1 MKHLLTAA
9 LAALALGAA
18 QAVTVDWTPASYDW
32 TQTGTSN
39 ATLNLTNG
47 CGAVVALVSTPASLS
62 ADLSSIFTVQDAL
75 AGSGTGTTFRMAGGN
90 GTTRGTSFG
99 VTTQWNDTSFE
110 VGSSQVAATAGST
123 YLLAVV
129 YAYDAATQ
137 TMTVTCSV
145 NGEAIF
151 AFSGAM
157 AEAPTSFAVNNI
169 HSYGEGTLRL
179 RRRALRRATRVADR
193 EPDHR
198 AARADGAGAV
208 GPRRGGPGAPP
219 PRGLR
224 EDDRPREGTCPPS
237 PPPAHR
243 AGGFCVFRAPPWGAQ
258 RGPSFFFLPLTRSI
272 VRHPRPGGHVICQM
286 KSAPKGG

>member
-1 MKHLLTAA
+1 MKHILTAA

-18 QAVTVDWTPASYDW
+18 QAVTVGWTPASYDW
-32 TQTGTSN
+32 TQTDTSN
-39 ATLNLTNG
+39 VTLNLTNG

-62 ADLSSIFTVQDAL
+62 ANLSSIFTVQDAL

-90 GTTRGTSFG
+90 GTTSGTSFG

-110 VGSSQVAATAGST
+110 AGSSQVAATAGGT

-169 HSYGEGTLRL
+169 HSYGEGTSAPNFFALEELSGYDAALSAAQLAWLTENQTTVLPEPTALALLALGAAGLAL
-179 RRRALRRATRVADR
+179 RRRVA
-193 EPDHR
+193 
-198 AARADGAGAV
+198 
-208 GPRRGGPGAPP
+208 
-219 PRGLR
+219 
-224 EDDRPREGTCPPS
+224 
-237 PPPAHR
+237 
-243 AGGFCVFRAPPWGAQ
+243 
-258 RGPSFFFLPLTRSI
+258 
-272 VRHPRPGGHVICQM
+272 
-286 KSAPKGG
+286 